1 MSTRNAKKL
10 GRFIAKR
17 RQERGLSQEK
27 LGAIVG
33 LPGSTIFRLE
43 RGEFKAPSPEKLQR
57 LARALEVD
65 FEDLFTLA
73 GYATPELPGLPVFLR
88 RKFDDLSD
96 EEVERVERYVE
107 KLRKQEPKGGGRAK
121 PRH

>member
-10 GRFIAKR
+10 GAFIKR
-17 RQERGLSQEK
+17 HRKQRGLSQEK
-27 LGAIVG
+27 LGGLVG

-57 LARALEVD
+57 LAGALEVD

-73 GYATPELPGLPVFLR
+73 GYATPGLPGLPVYLR
-88 RKFDDLSD
+88 RKFDDISD
-96 EEVERVERYVE
+96 EEVARVERYVQR
-107 KLRKQEPKGGGRAK
+107 LRKNEARGGGDAK
-121 PRH
+121 PGR